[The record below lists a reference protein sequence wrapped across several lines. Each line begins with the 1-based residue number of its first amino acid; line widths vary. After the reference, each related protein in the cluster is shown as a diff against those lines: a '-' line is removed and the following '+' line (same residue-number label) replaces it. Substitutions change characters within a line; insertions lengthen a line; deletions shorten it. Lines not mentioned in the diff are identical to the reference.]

1 MSDIYHKIKE
11 GRGVPRGI
19 DGANWFGLELPSVV
33 PNVPKRTENV
43 EQQRPRKRL
52 RKRDKEW

>member
-1 MSDIYHKIKE
+1 MGHAGKDMSDMYHKIKE

-19 DGANWFGLELPSVV
+19 DGADWFGLELPSVV

-43 EQQRPRKRL
+43 EAT
-52 RKRDKEW
+52 EAA